1 MTVYEFFN
9 RVEKLITQ
17 INDDAT
23 LGTNKIGITADQRLD
38 ILNANKDQEN
48 GTLKLSKIGMLKL
61 NFNSEDI
68 KSEYF
73 VARNE

>member
-1 MTVYEFFN
+1 MNGKVKE
-9 RVEKLITQ
+9 
-17 INDDAT
+17 NDISVPFDSDIF
-23 LGTNKIGITADQRLD
+23 KD

-48 GTLKLSKIGMLKL
+48 GTLKLAKIGMLKL